1 ITCRKHF
8 VTRHAALFSSMETRE
23 LTVGKSAQLKTPLTF
38 AITPF
43 FSELFAELSTCG
55 FIDSDRLTFV
65 DTIP

>member
-1 ITCRKHF
+1 
-8 VTRHAALFSSMETRE
+8 METRE

-38 AITPF
+38 ATTPF

-65 DTIP
+65 DPIP